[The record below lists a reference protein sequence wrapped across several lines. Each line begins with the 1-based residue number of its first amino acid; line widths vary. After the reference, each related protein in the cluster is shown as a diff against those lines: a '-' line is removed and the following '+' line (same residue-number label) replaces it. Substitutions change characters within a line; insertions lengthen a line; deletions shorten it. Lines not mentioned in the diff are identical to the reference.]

1 MIYFNDY
8 LFNKSHIQ
16 FDDIFIGAFGYE
28 DRSEYMFLQINE
40 KINSEN
46 ILLFYFDDYA
56 NYSNLAKKILDLKLD
71 YRMIERKYDDGN
83 AVINDVLE
91 FIKEK
96 DLKNGH
102 IHVDYSSMPRN
113 WYCRM
118 PMELH
123 RLYPQKAFFWYVKG
137 KYPQNY
143 EVYPSAGIESYNI
156 IGFSSLRTEQ
166 KRMHVIGL
174 GYDIVRTKAL
184 LSIIDPDSYSVCAAY
199 DSADRVIGDY
209 VQKINSEII
218 SQSVMSMK
226 FSLTEFSFI
235 YAKLCEVANEYNS
248 IGDIIFVPDG
258 PKPIIMAMAL
268 VAQTINKIGV
278 SCLIV
283 SRNKTLYEP
292 IMVEPTDKVIG
303 FRLYD
308 NEL

>member
-28 DRSEYMFLQINE
+28 DRSEYMFLQIYE

-46 ILLFYFDDYA
+46 VLLFYFDDYA
-56 NYSNLAKKILDLKLD
+56 NYSKLAKKILDFKLD

-96 DLKNGH
+96 ELKNGH

-123 RLYPQKAFFWYVKG
+123 RLYPQKVFFWYVKG

-209 VQKINSEII
+209 VQKLNSEII